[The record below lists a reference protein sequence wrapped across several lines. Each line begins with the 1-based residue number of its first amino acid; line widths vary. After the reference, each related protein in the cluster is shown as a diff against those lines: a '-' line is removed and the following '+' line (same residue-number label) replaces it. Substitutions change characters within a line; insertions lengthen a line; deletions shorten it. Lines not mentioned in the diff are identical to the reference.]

1 MRFTNLFSLVSE
13 FFCLYILL
21 CKKNYQSYASMFLDY
36 FLFFICQDNA
46 IKSQHCEYKN
56 KKKRVIILKTFTRRG
71 RRNSNAFTK
80 CCYSK
85 YSKKRKK
92 GIWDF
97 R

>member
-21 CKKNYQSYASMFLDY
+21 CKKSYQSYASMFLDY

-85 YSKKRKK
+85 YNKKRNL
-92 GIWDF
+92 GFPI

>member
-21 CKKNYQSYASMFLDY
+21 CKKSYQSYASMFLDY

-56 KKKRVIILKTFTRRG
+56 KKKRNLGFPIR
-71 RRNSNAFTK
+71 
-80 CCYSK
+80 
-85 YSKKRKK
+85 
-92 GIWDF
+92 
-97 R
+97 

>member
-1 MRFTNLFSLVSE
+1 MFIYGVMKIILMPFSDNVFKRIFV
-13 FFCLYILL
+13 FF
-21 CKKNYQSYASMFLDY
+21 
-36 FLFFICQDNA
+36 CQDNA
-46 IKSQHCEYKN
+46 IKCQYCEYKN
-56 KKKRVIILKTFTRRG
+56 KKKRVMILKTFTRRG